1 MRRVLDGLYTVC
13 GVIGA
18 CALLV
23 LLLVI
28 LAQIFARWAGLTFPG
43 STDYAGYFMAASSF
57 FALAYALNHGAHIR
71 VNLLLTRLEGRARRL
86 AELWCLAIGSF
97 LAWYFAF
104 YAVKAVRVSYLI
116 NDVSQGQDAT
126 PIWIPQLSMAIGTVV
141 FAIALTDHLL
151 RIALG
156 RGSRIGDT
164 GTVE

>member
-13 GVIGA
+13 GMIGA
-18 CALLV
+18 GALIV

-28 LAQIFARWAGLTFPG
+28 LAQILARWAGLTFPG

-71 VNLLLTRLEGRARRL
+71 VSLLLTRLHGRARRA
-86 AELWCLAIGSF
+86 AELWCLAVGGF

-116 NDVSQGQDAT
+116 HDVSQGQDAT

-141 FAIALTDHLL
+141 FAIALTDHFL

-156 RGSRIGDT
+156 GEPRVGD
-164 GTVE
+164 GQAVE

>member
-1 MRRVLDGLYTVC
+1 MRRLLDGLYTVC

-23 LLLVI
+23 LLAII
-28 LAQIFARWAGLTFPG
+28 LAQIFARWLGLTFPG

-71 VNLLLTRLEGRARRL
+71 VSLLLGRLRGRARRIG
-86 AELWCLAIGSF
+86 ELWCLAIGSF

-104 YAVKAVRVSYLI
+104 YAIKAVRVSYLI

-126 PIWIPQLSMAIGTVV
+126 PLWIPQLSMAVGTVV
-141 FAIALTDHLL
+141 FAVALTDHLL
-151 RIALG
+151 RLA
-156 RGSRIGDT
+156 T
-164 GTVE
+164 GGEARVGEGGTAE

>member
-1 MRRVLDGLYTVC
+1 MRRLLDGFYTVC

-18 CALLV
+18 GALLV
-23 LLLVI
+23 LLLII
-28 LAQIFARWAGLTFPG
+28 LAQIFARWLGLTFPG

-71 VNLLLTRLEGRARRL
+71 VSLVLGRLRGRARRL
-86 AELWCLAIGSF
+86 GELWCLAIGSF

-116 NDVSQGQDAT
+116 NDISQGQDAT
-126 PIWIPQLSMAIGTVV
+126 PIWIPQLSMAIGTIV

-151 RIALG
+151 RIAAG
-156 RGSRIGDT
+156 GDPRV
-164 GTVE
+164 GESGAVE